1 MTFLLGFT
9 ELSFRI
15 FFFYCFYA
23 VRRTPELPFTSI
35 VNAAYDGV
43 EALWDMLS
51 LMACGWELI
60 SMVKVAYKFHM
71 LMILVCE
78 LT

>member
-1 MTFLLGFT
+1 
-9 ELSFRI
+9 
-15 FFFYCFYA
+15 
-23 VRRTPELPFTSI
+23 
-35 VNAAYDGV
+35 
-43 EALWDMLS
+43 MLS
-51 LMACGWELI
+51 VMACGWELI